1 MKASQKFDDIQ
12 FDNSSSKDKLIAG
25 LCDDEQ
31 YAHDSIAK
39 ILADYS
45 QQRGVDIEILHYASA
60 KELLEADN
68 EMDFLLLDIDMPEMD
83 GIEVGHKLRSK
94 GVDYKIIMLTARDDR
109 FREAFKIGAFR
120 FVSKPF
126 ESKDIFEAVDDVL
139 DNMSAFQKV
148 QVHRDGVQ
156 YDIIQKDILYVEA
169 NHSST
174 LIFTTTNEFRS
185 ELPLSAWRDAL
196 DSKAFFQ
203 CHKSFIV
210 NMGKIESINGN
221 TIFMVGGDK
230 VSVSR
235 RLYNAFMSA
244 YMEYDTKRR

>member
-1 MKASQKFDDIQ
+1 MKASCRFDEIQ
-12 FDNSSSKDKLIAG
+12 FDNSSGKEHLVAG
-25 LCDDEQ
+25 ICDDEQ
-31 YAHDSIAK
+31 YAHDTISK
-39 ILADYS
+39 ILADYAVKKGIS
-45 QQRGVDIEILHYASA
+45 VDVMHYNSA
-60 KELLEADN
+60 KELLDSN
-68 EMDFLLLDIDMPEMD
+68 DGLDFLLLDIDMPEMD
-83 GIEVGHKLRSK
+83 GIEAGHKLRSK

-148 QVHRDGVQ
+148 KVHRDGVQ
-156 YDIIQKDILYVEA
+156 YDIVQKDILYVEA

-221 TIFMVGGDK
+221 TVFMVGGDK

>member
-1 MKASQKFDDIQ
+1 MKANHKFDEVQ

-25 LCDDEQ
+25 LCDDEL

-45 QQRGVDIEILHYASA
+45 HQRGVDIEILDYSSA
-60 KELLEADN
+60 KELLEAGN

-83 GIEVGHKLRSK
+83 GIEAGHKLRSK
-94 GVDYKIIMLTARDDR
+94 GASYKIIMLTARDDR

-126 ESKDIFEAVDDVL
+126 ESKDIFEAVDDVRE
-139 DNMSAFQKV
+139 NMSAFQKV
-148 QVHRDGVQ
+148 QVYRDGVQ
-156 YDIIQKDILYVEA
+156 YNIVQRDILYVEA

-174 LIFTTTNEFRS
+174 LIFTATNEFRS
-185 ELPLSAWRDAL
+185 ELPLSVWKDAL
-196 DSKAFFQ
+196 DGKAFFQ

-210 NMGKIESINGN
+210 NMGKIESIQGN
-221 TIFMVGGDK
+221 TVIMVGGDK

-235 RLYNAFMSA
+235 RLHNEFMRA
-244 YMEYDTKRR
+244 YMEYDTKWR